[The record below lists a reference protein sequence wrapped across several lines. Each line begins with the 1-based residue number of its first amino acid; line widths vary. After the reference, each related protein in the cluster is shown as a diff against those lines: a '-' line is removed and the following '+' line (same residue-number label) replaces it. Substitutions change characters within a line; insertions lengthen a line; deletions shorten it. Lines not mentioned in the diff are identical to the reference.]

1 MEEAYIDSNIFV
13 FAAVSD
19 EKEGL
24 KARQVLEYLAEKNVK
39 IYTSVLTFDEFSYK
53 LLKNRKKEDAVNA
66 ISAFFNL
73 KGIIFIDVSRNIIWD
88 AFEIIKNYNL
98 EPRDAIH
105 LAYAL
110 SRNLKIMISED
121 ADFDKIK
128 EIKRLSLSKIKT

>member
-105 LAYAL
+105 LACAL